1 MRRICQAPK
10 ILKPGD
16 KICVSSPAG
25 RADAKNIEAARLKIE
40 AAGFRAEV
48 LPHATGSYHLFSG
61 TDSERLMDLQ
71 QAFDDPGCRAI
82 LMSRGGYG
90 LVRII
95 DRLDFAGFLRSPKW
109 IIGFSDVT
117 VLHARLMALGYQSVH
132 GPMSAAFAESERG
145 PAEMLLRVLTGERA
159 PISAACV
166 AEGRPGR
173 TSGLLCGGN
182 LAILASL
189 CGSADMPDT
198 RGKILLLEDTGEYL
212 YRLDRMMYTLKRA
225 GLLGGL
231 AGLLVGGLTDM
242 KDGDPGFGKTAETII
257 FEAVKEYDYP
267 VGFGFPA
274 GHHLH
279 NLPVVLGSRA
289 EAEVS
294 PEAVTLRYL

>member
-1 MRRICQAPK
+1 MIDVFHSPVVLQF
-10 ILKPGD
+10 GD
-16 KICVSSPAG
+16 KICLVSPAG
-25 RADAKNIEAARLKIE
+25 RADTKNIEAARLKIE
-40 AAGFRAEV
+40 ATGFRAEV

-61 TDSERLMDLQ
+61 TDSERLSDLQ
-71 QAFDDPGCRAI
+71 QAIDDPACRAV

-95 DRLDFAGFLRSPKW
+95 DRLDFTGFLRSPKW

-117 VLHARLMALGYQSVH
+117 LLHARLMALGYQSVH
-132 GPMSAAFAESERG
+132 GPMSAAFAQDDTG
-145 PAEMLLRVLTGERA
+145 PAEMLLRVLAGERP
-159 PISAACV
+159 PISATCV

-173 TSGLLCGGN
+173 ASGLLCGGN

-225 GLLGGL
+225 GLLAGL
-231 AGLLVGGLTDM
+231 AGLMVGGLTDM

-294 PEAVTLRYL
+294 PETLTLRYH